1 MRRPR
6 RSSAGIMFQNNRLR
20 TLRARKSHKQTVF
33 ATAHKLTRVIHTVL
47 KSRKLYVDPGTDYQE
62 IMACGNA
69 PRLIR
74 MMTDCGIECP
84 AAGQAATQPA

>member
-1 MRRPR
+1 
-6 RSSAGIMFQNNRLR
+6 MFQNNRLR
-20 TLRARKSHKQTVF
+20 TLKARKSRKQTVF
-33 ATAHKLTRVIHTVL
+33 ATAHKLARVIHMVL
-47 KSRKLYVDPGTDYQE
+47 KSRKPFVDPGTDHQE

-69 PRLIR
+69 LRLIR